1 LRLDSGPARSPLSDG
16 KTNTVDSRVTTRD
29 GFLSSTVEKHL
40 SYPLTLD
47 YSFVVNADG
56 SYTQSAASTQQ
67 DLARESQSVNG
78 VMAYESNLDNEVNAT
93 GTLNWDSSGNFLGPS
108 GSTTRQAYRI
118 RDSLGRCDDRALNAT
133 EQKLTSV
140 AGGPWLRPPQA
151 LTDPCHRPSVPQL
164 AAASS
169 IIQAQSPLQPDV
181 LQLQHTEALAAKW
194 LSPQGKET
202 SLGSGQCTWI
212 GEPRQDWLGI
222 PQRLFESSVAIRCA
236 NGHRGPSSLACEI

>member
-1 LRLDSGPARSPLSDG
+1 LRLNSGPARSPLSDG
-16 KTNTVDSRVTTRD
+16 KT
-29 GFLSSTVEKHL
+29 STVGI
-40 SYPLTLD
+40 S
-47 YSFVVNADG
+47 VVNADG

-108 GSTTRQAYRI
+108 GSTTRQSYRI

-202 SLGSGQCTWI
+202 RWDLVSAHGSENRAKTGSGSHNASSKVRSRSGARTATA
-212 GEPRQDWLGI
+212 G
-222 PQRLFESSVAIRCA
+222 PQV
-236 NGHRGPSSLACEI
+236 SLAKSEGQRHLLTALLFR